1 MPENSPGGNKKRPQI
16 KFSMYWMYVFIGMFL
31 VGMWYVGENPATK
44 KVTYSE
50 FENYITDSIN
60 SHAHG
65 ITKIIVEKRKGTAEA
80 MLSDSLAKVVFHEN
94 QIKSGSPAVI
104 TTTLPSTDEF
114 ARKIDQWKQDGIYT
128 GPVDYDEGSDFGSLL
143 WNFGPILILIAFW
156 FFIMRRMTNRDG
168 GPGGVFSVG
177 KSKAQVFDKDNA
189 MKVTFADVAG
199 LSEAKTEIEEIVE
212 FLKNPGRYTDLGGK
226 IPKGALLVGPP
237 GTGKTLLAKAVA
249 GEANVPFFS
258 MSGSDFV
265 EMFVGVGASRV
276 RDLFQKAKE
285 KAPCI
290 VFIDEIDAVGRARG
304 KNPNMGA
311 NDERENTLNQLL
323 TEMDGFGTNSG
334 VIILAATNR
343 ADILD
348 KALLRAGRF
357 DRQIY
362 VELPELNDR
371 VAIFNVHLKGI
382 KTDDSVDVELLARQ
396 TPGFSGADIANVCNE
411 AALIAARHNKDHVQ
425 KQDFIDAVDR
435 IIGGLEKRSKITT
448 TEEKKAIAC
457 HEAGHATVSWHLQY
471 ANPLIKVTIVP
482 RGKALGAAWYLPEE
496 RQITPAQ
503 ALLDEMCSTLGG
515 RAAEELF
522 LGRISTGAANDLER
536 VTKQAYAM
544 VVYYGMSERLPNLS
558 YYDSTGQAYG
568 FSKPY
573 SDDRARMIDEEVSR
587 IISEQYERAK
597 SILREH
603 AKGHNELAE
612 VLYSREV
619 IFTEDVEHIFG
630 KRKWASRTDEIL
642 AAQQLAEKQAAEA
655 KAKSAS
661 GDVIDVEAKDVSVT
675 TPPAS
680 MPPIPSLKQGDSV
693 PADDA
698 AADKAGKEPADAPDG
713 DKKS

>member
-1 MPENSPGGNKKRPQI
+1 MPGPNPKKRQI
-16 KFSMYWMYVFIGMFL
+16 KFSMFWMYAIILLFL
-31 VGMWYVGENPATK
+31 AGIFYLDDNTIEKEENYT
-44 KVTYSE
+44 E
-50 FENYITDSIN
+50 FENLVAPDDSVRHN
-60 SHAHG
+60 LSG
-65 ITKIIVEKRKGTAEA
+65 ITKLVIDTKKGRATAY
-80 MLSDSLAKVVFHEN
+80 LSDSLASTIFPASQFTPGRSQEPKIWTKIGDVGEFQRE
-94 QIKSGSPAVI
+94 IKGWKSSGRFNA
-104 TTTLPSTDEF
+104 
-114 ARKIDQWKQDGIYT
+114 
-128 GPVDYDEGSDFGSLL
+128 PVQYEEGSSIGTYIWS
-143 WNFGPILILIAFW
+143 FGPIVLLIVFW
-156 FFIMRRMTNRDG
+156 ILIMRRMSGRDG
-168 GPGGVFSVG
+168 SGGGVFSVG
-177 KSKAQVFDKDNA
+177 KSKAQIFDKDGPN
-189 MKVTFADVAG
+189 KVTFKDVAG

-212 FLKNPGRYTDLGGK
+212 FLKNPQRYTDLGGK

-276 RDLFQKAKE
+276 RDLFRQAKE

-323 TEMDGFGTNSG
+323 TEMDGFGSNSG

-348 KALLRAGRF
+348 KALMRAGRF

-362 VELPELNDR
+362 VELPDLNDR
-371 VAIFNVHLKGI
+371 VAIFKVHLKKI
-382 KTDDSVDVELLARQ
+382 KIDDSVDIELLARQ

-411 AALIAARHNKDHVQ
+411 AALIAARHNKKSVE

-448 TEEKKAIAC
+448 DEEKRSIAI
-457 HEAGHATVSWHLQY
+457 HEAGHATISWHLRY

-503 ALLDEMCSTLGG
+503 ALLDEMCATLGG

-522 LGRISTGAANDLER
+522 LGRISTGAVNDLER

-544 VVYYGMSERLPNLS
+544 VVYYGMSDRLPNLC
-558 YYDSTGQAYG
+558 YYDSTGSDYG

-573 SDDRARMIDEEVSR
+573 SGERARIIDEEVSR

-597 SILREH
+597 QILSEH
-603 AKGHNELAE
+603 SAGLTELAG
-612 VLYSREV
+612 VLISREV
-619 IFTEDVEHIFG
+619 IFTEDVEKIFG
-630 KRKWASRTDEIL
+630 KRQWTSRTDEIL
-642 AAQQLAEKQAAEA
+642 AAREAADKKAAEEKKDESENDGSDTGA
-655 KAKSAS
+655 EAS
-661 GDVIDVEAKDVSVT
+661 SGTASSNDGVEDVEATEIK
-675 TPPAS
+675 
-680 MPPIPSLKQGDSV
+680 
-693 PADDA
+693 
-698 AADKAGKEPADAPDG
+698 
-713 DKKS
+713 